1 MGGTDQDEHYTW
13 KLIISDG
20 NENREEIAVNVTLH
34 PPVRDLIELSYNR
47 NYDVSISKTDLITR
61 FIGPVSIQLE
71 PESSALIETQA
82 LNHITIS
89 PTFNIREYVKNNIL
103 IGSVPESVDKSELYE
118 TVGIGNAVSPSNDYP
133 LDIAAG
139 GNHLKMD
146 NEGALNFGKV
156 ILDSTTAISD
166 FTLADDELGLFIINF
181 STSDYATATQYT
193 AILSRVGRNS
203 HPIKPP
209 AGGDINKYKF
219 STFATDSGGYRLECD
234 SNGSLKVCNSNGDQ
248 QDGIYIK
255 KIIKIMS
262 Y

>member
-34 PPVRDLIELSYNR
+34 PPVRDLIELSFSR
-47 NYDVSISKTDLITR
+47 SYDITISKADLMTR
-61 FIGPVSIQLE
+61 FIGPVNIQLE

-103 IGSVPESVDKSELYE
+103 IGSVPKSVDKSELYE

-156 ILDSTTAISD
+156 ILDTNTSNSNYY
-166 FTLADDELGLFIINF
+166 LPLEMGLYIINF
-181 STSDYATATQYT
+181 VIDPYSDTSTEYT
-193 AILSRVGRNS
+193 AVLSLNNDTNSPSCATVTGFGETSYTLMRNS
-203 HPIKPP
+203 S
-209 AGGDINKYKF
+209 GYINVANKTGMPEKIII
-219 STFATDSGGYRLECD
+219 R
-234 SNGSLKVCNSNGDQ
+234 
-248 QDGIYIK
+248 

>member
-1 MGGTDQDEHYTW
+1 MAGTDQDEHYTW
-13 KLIISDG
+13 KLIISDE

-47 NYDVSISKTDLITR
+47 NYDVSISKTDLMTR

-71 PESSALIETQA
+71 PESSAHIETQA

-89 PTFNIREYVKNNIL
+89 PTFNIREYVKNNVL
-103 IGSVPESVDKSELYE
+103 IGSYKEGLDKSTLYE
-118 TVGIGNAVSPSNDYP
+118 TVGIGNAVSPSGNYP

-146 NEGALNFGKV
+146 NEGTLNFGKV
-156 ILDSTTAISD
+156 ILDSTTAFSD

-181 STSDYATATQYT
+181 SISDSNFADHYT
-193 AILSRVGRNS
+193 TILSRVARTGSADN
-203 HPIKPP
+203 IKF
-209 AGGDINKYKF
+209 G
-219 STFATDSGGYRLECD
+219 TFTTDSAGYRVRCT
-234 SNGSLKVCNSNGDQ
+234 GTGKIMIYNSKGEPQ
-248 QDGIYIK
+248 SGCYLK